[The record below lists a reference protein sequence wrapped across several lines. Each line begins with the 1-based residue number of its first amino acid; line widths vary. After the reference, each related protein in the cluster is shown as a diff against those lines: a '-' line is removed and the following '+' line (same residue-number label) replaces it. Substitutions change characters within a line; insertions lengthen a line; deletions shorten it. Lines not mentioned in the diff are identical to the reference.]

1 VLAAEVSW
9 RWIFWLLAI
18 MAGFCLLAMALLLPE
33 TNRALVSNGGLEPP
47 RFSRPLVPKV
57 MRPWKH
63 DRGQSAAISP
73 RNGRVPNPMKSLL
86 VLSRKDVA
94 VSIIPGSI
102 LYMIYSCIH
111 TSLATTFIHSYG
123 LGQLQA
129 GLIYLPFGVGAIIST
144 AVSAKWIDH
153 DYRVVAKAHG
163 LPINKVAGDDL
174 LHFPI
179 EEARMRNVFIPTI
192 LALFAVLAYGWLVD
206 KHIVS
211 EIIGVLLIVGGKTF
225 TKIST
230 ARCGTP
236 YLPFC
241 SWVFHTN
248 MFQCGSYRPIFS

>member
-1 VLAAEVSW
+1 MAGCGLTRCTRITTAPSLGPIIGGVLAAKVSW
-9 RWIFWLLAI
+9 RWIFWFLAI
-18 MAGFCLLAMALLLPE
+18 MAGFCLLAMALVLPE

-47 RFSRPLVPKV
+47 RFSRPLVLKV

-63 DRGQSAAISP
+63 DCGQRAAISP
-73 RNGRVPNPMKSLL
+73 RNGRLPNPMKSLL

-102 LYMIYSCIH
+102 LYMIYSCMH

-123 LGQLQA
+123 FGQLQA

-144 AVSAKWIDH
+144 AVSAKWIDR

-179 EEARMRNVFIPTI
+179 EEARMRNVFIPTL

-206 KHIVS
+206 KHTVS
-211 EIIGVLLIVGGKTF
+211 GIVGMLLE
-225 TKIST
+225 SA
-230 ARCGTP
+230 AR
-236 YLPFC
+236 LLL
-241 SWVFHTN
+241 
-248 MFQCGSYRPIFS
+248 R